1 MKYIIIQIKEGETP
15 ILFPKYLFHDIV
27 AEKFGKDIK
36 VISAGKVKLADGKL
50 ECYGESTG
58 LKIKSR
64 GAVDTDIVKKYLEV

>member
-15 ILFPKYLFHDIV
+15 VLFPKYLFHDIV
-27 AEKFGKDIK
+27 AEKFGKNIK
-36 VISAGKVKLADGKL
+36 VVSAGKVKLDNGKL

-64 GAVDTDIVKKYLEV
+64 GAVDTDIVEKHLKV